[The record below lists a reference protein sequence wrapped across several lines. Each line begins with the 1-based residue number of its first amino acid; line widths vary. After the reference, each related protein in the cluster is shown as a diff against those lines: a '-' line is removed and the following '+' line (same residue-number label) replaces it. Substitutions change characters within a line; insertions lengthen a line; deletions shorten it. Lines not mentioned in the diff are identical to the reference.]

1 MEHFP
6 RRSDAES
13 SGGVT
18 GHGGAADAAGA
29 PITPLDLPQGCRDVV
44 LFGGTFDPPHRWHMR
59 GPMQIAHAVGA
70 CLLVVPA
77 AKNPLKATG
86 PVASDEDRVAMV
98 RLALD
103 AATAGSEFHHGV
115 RVWTDEIDRAKW
127 ARDRGLTTPSY
138 TIDTVRRLRVVVGTG
153 VRLRMIIGVD
163 QALKFHEWRDYR
175 DLMELAEPIVMPRD
189 GVGTSAQLERAIAET
204 GAWSAEEA
212 AKWGRRLAKVD
223 MVPIASTHV
232 REAIKRG
239 EASLQLDASVQRY
252 VEERGLYR

>member
-13 SGGVT
+13 TGGVT
-18 GHGGAADAAGA
+18 GRGGGADAAGA

-115 RVWTDEIDRAKW
+115 LVWTDEIDRAKW
-127 ARDRGLTTPSY
+127 ARDRGLTTPSF
-138 TIDTVRRLRVVVGTG
+138 TIDTVRRLRVVVGAG

-212 AKWGRRLAKVD
+212 AKWGERLAKVD

-239 EASLQLDASVQRY
+239 EASSQLDVSVQRY